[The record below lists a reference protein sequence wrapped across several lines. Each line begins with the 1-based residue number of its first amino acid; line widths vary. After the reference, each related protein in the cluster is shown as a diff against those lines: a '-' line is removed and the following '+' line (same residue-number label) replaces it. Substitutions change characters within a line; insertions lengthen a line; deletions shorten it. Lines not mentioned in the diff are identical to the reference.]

1 MRNLI
6 IAGTML
12 MSGMVASSPLL
23 AQTSSDEVA
32 QLKQRVALLE
42 KQVQG
47 MSQIIEPLKAQQA
60 AEGRRKAFR
69 DRFEK
74 KMAQDQAKY
83 TREQLREAEQLYQV
97 ANQNWGSTEANESL
111 QNMIKKYPDI
121 NRTGCAVL
129 YVAQRSSGDERANF
143 LKQCI
148 EKHNDCFYGDGV
160 QVGACARLLLA
171 EDYNTKGEQEK
182 AAALY
187 KEIRTDY
194 ADAIDHGGKLLV
206 DSIKAESK

>member
-6 IAGTML
+6 IAGML

-32 QLKQRVALLE
+32 QLKQRVAQLE
-42 KQVQG
+42 KQVQE

-97 ANQNWGSTEANESL
+97 ANQNWGSAEANESL
-111 QNMIKKYPDI
+111 QNMIKK
-121 NRTGCAVL
+121 
-129 YVAQRSSGDERANF
+129 
-143 LKQCI
+143 
-148 EKHNDCFYGDGV
+148 
-160 QVGACARLLLA
+160 
-171 EDYNTKGEQEK
+171 
-182 AAALY
+182 
-187 KEIRTDY
+187 
-194 ADAIDHGGKLLV
+194 
-206 DSIKAESK
+206 